1 MMISKSIVHTLCSL
15 SFETTNDYN
24 ANLQRLLEFI
34 KESKKNSIIVA
45 PEVVLTGFDYENF
58 EAVIAFTPF
67 AIEAI
72 KKATINKTVILT
84 IIEKRDGDVYNFA
97 KVFHN
102 GTVIYERPKVK
113 LFKFGGEEK
122 YFKEGNTKE
131 IDFVVVDGIKIAI
144 LICFELR
151 FKELW
156 LQCEGADIIAVP
168 AWWGK
173 IRSEHFKILT
183 QSLALMNQCYVVASD
198 SKNDECTKISAIIT
212 PNSMAYYNGNTPCLK
227 VEYKKKDISLMRRY
241 MDVGIE

>member
-1 MMISKSIVHTLCSL
+1 MHKKYLLCTL
-15 SFETTNDYN
+15 SFETTSDYN
-24 ANLQRLLEFI
+24 ANLQILLSYIKSI
-34 KESKKNSIIVA
+34 KENSIIVA

-58 EAVIAFTPF
+58 EAVTAFAPS

-72 KKATINKTVILT
+72 EKASINKTVILT
-84 IIEKRDGDVYNFA
+84 IIEKRDGTIYNFA

-102 GTVIYERPKVK
+102 GAVIYERPKVK
-113 LFKFGGEEK
+113 LFKFGGEER
-122 YFKEGNTKE
+122 YFKEGDTKE
-131 IDFVVVDGIKIAI
+131 IDFVIVDGIKIAI

-173 IRSEHFKILT
+173 IRAKHFEILI
-183 QSLALMNQCYVVASD
+183 QSLALINQCFVIASD
-198 SKNDECTKISAIIT
+198 AKNEECTKISGIISPQGEAI
-212 PNSMAYYNGNTPCLK
+212 YNGNSTCLER
-227 VEYKKKDISLMRRY
+227 EYNAKEISLMRRY